1 MENKFKLSKTEMAT
15 LANKNISEYVWQIL
29 KFNKSHI
36 TFAEVKSIVDGRVL
50 LNMRIEDVVLIHS
63 IVSIWKKVILA
74 NESVNG
80 MSLLDIICLINDE
93 LTGIKGKSIKNTL
106 NDCVKDDIKTISTIP
121 CDTEKAIEL
130 LIYCMINDVFP
141 SHNGITALLTANY
154 IMVKNCC
161 GLLLPPPEKRHIFRK
176 LLGFCKD
183 DNKGELKEFIYNDC
197 VFGVEGVYYG

>member
-1 MENKFKLSKTEMAT
+1 MENRFKLSKTEMVT
-15 LANKNISEYVWQIL
+15 LANKDISEYVWQIL
-29 KFNKSHI
+29 KFNRSHI
-36 TFAEVKSIVDGRVL
+36 TFPEVKSIVDGCVL
-50 LNMRIEDVVLIHS
+50 LNMEIEDVVLVHS
-63 IVSIWKKVILA
+63 IVSIWKKIILA
-74 NESVNG
+74 NESVND
-80 MSLLDIICLINDE
+80 MSLFDIMCLINDE
-93 LTGIKGKSIKNTL
+93 LTDIKSKSVKNTPD
-106 NDCVKDDIKTISTIP
+106 NCVKNDIKTISTIP

-141 SHNGITALLTANY
+141 SHNDITALLTVNY

-197 VFGVEGVYYG
+197 IFGVEGVYYG

>member
-1 MENKFKLSKTEMAT
+1 MENKFKLSKTEMVT
-15 LANKNISEYVWQIL
+15 LANKDISEYVWQIL
-29 KFNKSHI
+29 KFNRSHI
-36 TFAEVKSIVDGRVL
+36 TFPEVKSIVDGRVL
-50 LNMRIEDVVLIHS
+50 LNMEIEDVVLVHS
-63 IVSIWKKVILA
+63 IVSIWKKIILA
-74 NESVNG
+74 NESVNDI
-80 MSLLDIICLINDE
+80 SLFNIMCLINDE
-93 LTGIKGKSIKNTL
+93 LTDIKSKSIKNTPD
-106 NDCVKDDIKTISTIP
+106 NCVKNDIKTISTIP

-130 LIYCMINDVFP
+130 LIYCMINDVFS

-183 DNKGELKEFIYNDC
+183 GNKGELKKFIYNDC

>member
-1 MENKFKLSKTEMAT
+1 MENKFKLSKTEMDT
-15 LANKNISEYVWQIL
+15 LANKDISEYVWQIL

-36 TFAEVKSIVDGRVL
+36 TFTEVKSIVDGRVL
-50 LNMRIEDVVLIHS
+50 LNMRIEDVILIHS
-63 IVSIWKKVILA
+63 IVSIWKKVVLA
-74 NESVNG
+74 NESVND
-80 MSLLDIICLINDE
+80 MSLFDIMCFINDE
-93 LTGIKGKSIKNTL
+93 LTGIKSKSIKNTL
-106 NDCVKDDIKTISTIP
+106 NDCVKDDIKNISTIP
-121 CDTEKAIEL
+121 CATEKAIEL
-130 LIYCMINDVFP
+130 LIYCMINNVFS

-197 VFGVEGVYYG
+197 VFGMEGVYYG